1 MTKLDRIEIDS
12 DGVVFVRLVKDNG
25 EYHRTTLPPGIDVNQ
40 QMGYVN
46 AHLASMG
53 ASPITKNADWMKT
66 ISDSFWTATVK
77 KDYADK
83 QKAIFD
89 EINKGVKGV
98 TGGAKTPK

>member
-1 MTKLDRIEIDS
+1 MSDTTIDQITIDADGVISVRLRKS
-12 DGVVFVRLVKDNG
+12 DGEF
-25 EYHRTTLPPGIDVNQ
+25 HRTTLPPGIDVTQ
-40 QMGYVN
+40 QMELVS

-53 ASPITKNADWMKT
+53 VAPITKNADWMKT

-89 EINKGVKGV
+89 DINKKV